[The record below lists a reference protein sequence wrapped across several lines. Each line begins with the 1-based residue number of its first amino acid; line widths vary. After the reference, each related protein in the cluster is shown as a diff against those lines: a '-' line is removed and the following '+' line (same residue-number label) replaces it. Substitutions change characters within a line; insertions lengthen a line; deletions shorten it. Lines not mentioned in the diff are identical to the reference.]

1 MKRNGDGGVK
11 IEGLGGGKLCGAW
24 HEALINNRRLLQQP
38 LVATAI
44 WTSEIFNFSPRQI
57 SDHNRALIRIY
68 VFRDQQG
75 YFAFLYIQIS
85 TS

>member
-1 MKRNGDGGVK
+1 MKRDGDGGVK
-11 IEGLGGGKLCGAW
+11 IEGLGGKLCGTGRIL
-24 HEALINNRRLLQQP
+24 ALINNRQLFT
-38 LVATAI
+38 ATTAGCHSNPDWKFSI
-44 WTSEIFNFSPRQI
+44 FTSPI
-57 SDHNRALIRIY
+57 SDHLIRIC